1 MDIKTFWQYSTD
13 EILNHLNC
21 NAGGLTSQHVAEKLA
36 ALRSG
41 QKKQS
46 PLLQNVKLFLSQFTN
61 PLVLL
66 LIAAVILSAF
76 LGETSDVFIILFI
89 LLFTGILSYIQE
101 RRAGKAVEK
110 LLAVIQKKA
119 KVIRDGQL
127 KDIPADEVVAGDI
140 LSFTAGDVIPADC
153 FLIESKMLQA
163 NESKLTGESM
173 PAEKKPCVLPQSTA
187 MSQRSNVLYAGTN
200 IISGQ
205 AKAIAVLTGKETVF
219 GAIAADMQ
227 QAPQETAFEAG
238 IKKFGYFLM
247 KVTLVICVLI
257 FSANILLGK
266 PLIDSLLFGLALAV
280 GMAPELLPAIMT
292 IAMSHGAKRMAQQKV
307 IVKKLSSIQ
316 NLGEV
321 NLFCSDKTG
330 TLTEGILEVHA
341 VIDVSENENSYTKQL
356 AFLNAHFESGF
367 ANPMDEALIK
377 MQNVSATDYTKL
389 NEIPYDFNR
398 KRLSICV
405 KHNAEQLLITKGA
418 VNNVLQVCT
427 QVLQEDN
434 SFVSMNDAKNKI
446 TAVYTK
452 KSNEGFRMIGV
463 AYKTCTAANIT
474 IADESEMIFAG
485 FVLLSDPPK
494 QGIADEITSLKK
506 IGVDLVMIT
515 GDNKLIAAYT
525 AQQIGLQNIQVL
537 SGEEIQNLTKDELSI
552 KLAGVNVFAE
562 IEPQQKENI
571 IKAFKKAGNVV
582 AYMGDGINDVNAINA
597 ADVGISINNAVDI
610 AKEAAD
616 VVLLEKNLA
625 VLNNGIIEGRKTF
638 LNTIKYLYINTSA
651 TFGNMFSMAGA
662 SVILP
667 FLPML
672 PQQILLANFV
682 TDFPYMAIASD
693 NADKDQLNYPQKWNI
708 RRLRNFMIVFGVHSS
723 FFDFITFYALFKLHE
738 GNEKLFQTGWFL
750 ESVFTELLI
759 LFVVRTHKMLWRSL
773 PGKGL
778 IVLTLLA
785 FIITIALPFSL
796 FATALGFVV
805 PPEKLL
811 IVITGIVLTYVI
823 TADLL
828 NFIFFKRRKPFRQA
842 V

>member
-13 EILNHLNC
+13 EIFGHLNC
-21 NAGGLTSQHVAEKLA
+21 SAGGLTSQQAAQKLA
-36 ALRSG
+36 AMRSG

-46 PLLQNVKLFLSQFTN
+46 PLLQDVKLFLSQFTN

-66 LIAAVILSAF
+66 LVAAVILSAF
-76 LGETSDVFIILFI
+76 LKETSDVFIILFI

-101 RRAGKAVEK
+101 RHASKAVEK
-110 LLAVIQKKA
+110 LLAVIKTKA
-119 KVIRDGQL
+119 TVIRDDVP
-127 KDIPADEVVAGDI
+127 KDIPADEVVTGDI
-140 LSFTAGDVIPADC
+140 LTFAAGDVVPADC
-153 FLIESKMLQA
+153 LLIESKMLHA

-173 PAEKKPCVLPQSTA
+173 PAEKKPCVLPQATA
-187 MSQRSNVLYAGTN
+187 MSQRSNILYAGTN

-205 AKAIAVLTGKETVF
+205 AKAIAVLTGSETVF
-219 GAIAADMQ
+219 GGITAGMQ

-247 KVTLVICVLI
+247 KITLIICSII
-257 FSANILLGK
+257 FLTNILMGK

-292 IAMSHGAKRMAQQKV
+292 IAMSHGAKRMAHQKV

-341 VIDVSENENSYTKQL
+341 VIDVSGNENSYTKQL
-356 AFLNAHFESGF
+356 VFLNAHFESGF
-367 ANPMDEALIK
+367 TNPMDEALTK
-377 MQNVSATDYTKL
+377 MQNVSAEGYVKL

-405 KHNAEQLLITKGA
+405 AHATEQLLITKGA
-418 VNNVLQVCT
+418 LNNVLQVCA
-427 QVLQEDN
+427 QVLQADGSVVN
-434 SFVSMNDAKNKI
+434 LNDVKDKI
-446 TAVYTK
+446 TTIYK
-452 KSNEGFRMIGV
+452 EKSSEGFRMIGV
-463 AYKTCTAANIT
+463 AYKSCTSANLT
-474 IADESEMIFAG
+474 IADESQMIFAG

-494 QGIADEITSLKK
+494 QDIADEIKSLKN
-506 IGVDLVMIT
+506 IGVDLIMIT

-537 SGEEIQNLTKDELSI
+537 SGEETQNLTADELS
-552 KLAGVNVFAE
+552 KKVTGVNVFAE

-610 AKEAAD
+610 AKEAAAI
-616 VVLLEKNLA
+616 VLLEKDLS
-625 VLNNGIIEGRKTF
+625 VLTNGIIEGRKTF
-638 LNTIKYLYINTSA
+638 LNTIKYLYISTSA

-662 SVILP
+662 SIILS

-693 NADKDQLNYPQKWNI
+693 NVDKEQLNYPQKWNI
-708 RRLRNFMIVFGVHSS
+708 SQLRNFMIIFGIHSS

-738 GNEKLFQTGWFL
+738 GHEALFQTGWFL

-759 LFVVRTHKMLWRSL
+759 LFVVRTHKMLWRSM

-778 IVLTLLA
+778 IILSLIA
-785 FIITIALPFSL
+785 FIITITLPLSP
-796 FATALGFVV
+796 FASALGFVV

-811 IVITGIVLTYVI
+811 FIITGIVLAYII
-823 TADLL
+823 TADVL
-828 NFIFFKRRKPFRQA
+828 NLIFFKRKTVKA
-842 V
+842 AA